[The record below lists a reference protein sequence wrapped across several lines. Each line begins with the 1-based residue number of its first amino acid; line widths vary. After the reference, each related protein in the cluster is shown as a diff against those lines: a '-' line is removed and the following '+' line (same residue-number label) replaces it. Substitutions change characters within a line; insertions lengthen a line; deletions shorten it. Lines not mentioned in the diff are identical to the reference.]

1 MSVSEVD
8 AQRQYHTDAADRYDE
23 MRGADADED
32 YRGLDRL
39 SDIIGQQQ
47 MTPILEI
54 VAPGRGL
61 PYLKNCHDI
70 RDVGVEPVAAQREK
84 DCGKG
89 LSREELIDGNA
100 LILALQD
107 DGVDFGC
114 AFGALHHIKDHRRV
128 VSKTCWVAKTG
139 IFSSGSHT
147 FGEGS
152 AVDRALKPTISVLEL
167 WQSFNLGMA
176 RGKGCNHFQGD
187 RMFYSH
193 SVFGEVPV
201 VRKTFPALRSVTTTG
216 STGPNLY
223 RQPPHITLF
232 AGQ

>member
-23 MRGADADED
+23 MRGADADEH

-47 MTPILEI
+47 ITPILEI
-54 VAPGRGL
+54 VAVPGRGL
-61 PYLKNCHDI
+61 PYLTNCHDI
-70 RDVGVEPVAAQREK
+70 RDVGVEPVAARREK

-100 LILALQD
+100 LTLALHD
-107 DGVDFGC
+107 DGIDLGS

-128 VSKTCWVAKTG
+128 VSKACWGAKTG
-139 IFSSGSHT
+139 IFSSDTNT

-152 AVDRALKPTISVLEL
+152 AVDRALKPMISALEL
-167 WQSFNLGMA
+167 CS
-176 RGKGCNHFQGD
+176 
-187 RMFYSH
+187 
-193 SVFGEVPV
+193 
-201 VRKTFPALRSVTTTG
+201 RSI
-216 STGPNLY
+216 S
-223 RQPPHITLF
+223 
-232 AGQ
+232 A